1 MIAYKKVGVCFC
13 FGGVGIRFLVLTGQF
28 VSLLNFVLK
37 LILRFYMFAMQQRR
51 KVDPVK
57 QILARLDE
65 KQSKV
70 YH

>member
-1 MIAYKKVGVCFC
+1 
-13 FGGVGIRFLVLTGQF
+13 
-28 VSLLNFVLK
+28 
-37 LILRFYMFAMQQRR
+37 MFAMQQRR

-70 YH
+70 KHKNILWLRAL

>member
-1 MIAYKKVGVCFC
+1 MIAYKKVGVFFC
-13 FGGVGIRFLVLTGQF
+13 FFSTVAMRFLVNKADCFPLEFF
-28 VSLLNFVLK
+28 VNQ
-37 LILRFYMFAMQQRR
+37 LILRFYLRMQQRR

-70 YH
+70 QR